1 MPGPSY
7 ATFADFTQAGSIAGL
22 SQTDAERYLLMA
34 SRRVEGALGSKYTAP
49 YSSNIETVNMLTVL
63 YARMLFFTRTGK
75 IDDTKELR
83 EQIKNWVTELLGS
96 NAPLVR
102 TDGTTIDVNAA
113 ALPWSNRTAYQ
124 PTFTILD
131 PEAQQ
136 VDPDLI
142 DDTITDVW

>member
-7 ATFADFTQAGSIAGL
+7 ATFAEFTQAGSIAGL

-63 YARMLFFTRTGK
+63 YARMMFFTRTGK
-75 IDDTKELR
+75 KDDSEELR
-83 EQIKNWVTELLGS
+83 TLIKDWVMELLGS

-102 TDGTTIDVNAA
+102 TDGTIVDVNAA
-113 ALPWSNRTAYQ
+113 ALPWSNRTGYQ
-124 PTFTILD
+124 PTFNVLPD
-131 PEAQQ
+131 EAQR
-136 VDPDLI
+136 VDPDLT
-142 DDTITDVW
+142 DDLLTDVT